1 MSHGSG
7 RFAATLWLLC
17 VVCSGFCTATARAE
31 APALAP
37 VSESGAAVFDPEPNP
52 TELRR
57 MLSQLDDREARSL
70 LVEQLNREVR
80 LAPAANGTQSQ
91 QLKTFFSNTFS
102 GIGDNI
108 VSAVE
113 AIPVLPGNQQQAFK
127 RFAAERPPGAVAYTV
142 KVVLLSLLVALAVEL
157 AFWRVTRTWRRT
169 LLNSEQPTRLRDTVG
184 ALLTRFLTEMAA
196 LFAFMLAGGVVRR
209 ALISEQDA
217 DITRSFVLLAVVLP
231 RAAAALLRFALAPKY
246 PSYRLLNCNDQT
258 AKHFFRHGILFFFLI
273 GLSGFIINFNN
284 INGVHVGNS
293 WIGFWLGVGT
303 HLYLFWALWVPRVD
317 AGNLLLSPHGDNSP
331 REIWV
336 ARHFPY
342 FAMGLVAFNW
352 LLVEALAAN
361 KLWHLF
367 RDGQGL
373 QFVTLLLSVPLFDT
387 AVRGLVNNAMP
398 TLKGEGAI
406 AERAWMAARRSYIR
420 IGRVIVFG
428 LMLWSIVEIWDLD
441 VEGMASS
448 GIGALAAT
456 RTIEILGTLGIG
468 YLAWEVVNLRINSR
482 IAKEQTIAGVD
493 PETTDF
499 GGDGGGTGISRVATV
514 LPLVR
519 WVARVAIVA
528 VTAFM
533 VLRSLGIDTTPLLA
547 GAGVIG
553 LAIGFGAQKLV
564 ADVVSGIFFLID
576 DAFRAGEYVDIEG
589 SVGTVESISLRSMQ
603 LRHHRGAVHTIPY
616 GEIPRITNYSRD
628 WVIMKLRFTV
638 PFETNLNTVKK
649 LFKQIGRDLHA
660 VPEFRDDLIQPFK
673 SQGAL
678 EVDDVGIVVRGKFMA
693 KPGKQFTLRK
703 EILARVQRAF
713 DENGI
718 QFARKEV
725 RVKLD
730 TPQNA
735 TLDDD
740 ARQAIAAAAAE
751 AAHAP
756 DPDVDTGPN
765 QSQDDR

>member
-1 MSHGSG
+1 MT
-7 RFAATLWLLC
+7 RLWLAAR
-17 VVCSGFCTATARAE
+17 ATALALVAVLVLAAPSPSVAE
-31 APALAP
+31 GQAETQAFNP
-37 VSESGAAVFDPEPNP
+37 VSEPAD
-52 TELRR
+52 LRR
-57 MLSQLDDREARSL
+57 LLSQLDDREARSL
-70 LVEQLNREVR
+70 LVVQLNSEAA
-80 LAPAANGTQSQ
+80 LAPANGATQSQ
-91 QLKTFFSNTFS
+91 QLQTFFANTFN
-102 GIGDNI
+102 GIGENI
-108 VSAVE
+108 VSAVQ
-113 AIPVLPGNQQQAFK
+113 ALPKLPGSQRDAFL
-127 RFAAERPPGAVAYTV
+127 RFAEERPHGAVAQTL
-142 KVVLLSLLVALAVEL
+142 KVVVLSLLVALAVEM
-157 AFWRVTRTWRRT
+157 AFWRFTRPWRRS
-169 LLNSEQPTRLRDTVG
+169 LLDGTRPTRLRDTIW
-184 ALLTRFLTEMAA
+184 ALLTRFFVEMAA
-196 LFAFMLAGGVVRR
+196 LFAFMLAGGVVRNV
-209 ALISEQDA
+209 LISEQDMQ
-217 DITRSFVLLAVVLP
+217 ITQTFVFMAILLP
-231 RAAAALLRFALAPKY
+231 RAAAALLRFALAPKS
-246 PSYRLLNCNDQT
+246 PSYRLLHCNDET
-258 AKHFFRHGILFFFLI
+258 AKHFFFHGILFFFFI
-273 GLSGFIINFNN
+273 GLSGFIIYFNN
-284 INGVHVGNS
+284 IHGVHVGNS
-293 WIGFWLGVGT
+293 WIGFWLGVAT
-303 HLYLFWALWVPRVD
+303 HLYLVWVLWHRRED
-317 AGNLLLSPHGDNSP
+317 AGNLLLSRDGDNTP
-331 REIWV
+331 NELWV
-336 ARHFPY
+336 AKRFPHF
-342 FAMGLVAFNW
+342 AIALVAFNW

-373 QFVTLLLSVPLFDT
+373 QFVTLMLSVPLFDT

-398 TLKGEGAI
+398 SLKGEGPI

-428 LMLWSIVEIWDLD
+428 LVLWGVVEIWELD
-441 VEGMASS
+441 VEGMAMT

-456 RTIEILGTLGIG
+456 RTIEVLFTLAIG
-468 YLAWEVVNLRINSR
+468 YLAWEVVDLRINSR
-482 IAKEQTIAGVD
+482 IAMEQTIAGVN
-493 PETTDF
+493 PATDEI
-499 GGDGGGTGISRVATV
+499 GGEGGGTGVSRVATV

-519 WVARVAIVA
+519 WVAHAAIVA

-533 VLRSLGIDTTPLLA
+533 VLRNLGIDTTPLLA

-576 DAFRAGEYVDIEG
+576 DAFRSGEYVEIEG
-589 SVGTVESISLRSMQ
+589 SVGTVESISLRSLQ

-649 LFKQIGRDLHA
+649 LFKQIGRDLMA
-660 VPEFRDDLIQPFK
+660 VPEYAGDFIQPFK

-713 DENGI
+713 DDNGI

-730 TPQNA
+730 TPHNA
-735 TLDDD
+735 TLDED
-740 ARQAIAAAAAE
+740 AKQVIAAAAAE
-751 AAHAP
+751 AAQAP
-756 DPDVDTGPN
+756 EADAGNQEPT